1 MLRVTS
7 DFNGDCYSIK
17 IDGNDIQLTVGLNVF
32 GFSRDSE
39 IIDSWLV
46 YPTKFSWITQ
56 SNFLTEETIKRGDAS
71 FFFLLF
77 RIFLKKK

>member
-1 MLRVTS
+1 M
-7 DFNGDCYSIK
+7 K
-17 IDGNDIQLTVGLNVF
+17 IDGNDVQLTVGLNVF
-32 GFSRDSE
+32 EFSRDWE

-56 SNFLTEETIKRGDAS
+56 SNFLTEETIKRSNAS
-71 FFFLLF
+71 FFFLLC